1 MSRTLAYGVDTLR
14 GALAGQLVTPESSD
28 YDDVRRVWNA
38 DADGHPAVIV
48 RCESDADV
56 AAAIGFAREAGLEIA
71 VRGGGHSLAGMSTV
85 DDGLVIDLSRMNS
98 VQVDPAARRVKVG
111 GGALLSDMDAATQK
125 HGLAAPAGMISHT
138 GVAGLTLGGGL
149 GWLTR
154 RAGLSIDNLESVRLV
169 TAAGQVV
176 RAAADENP
184 DLFWAVR
191 GGGGNFG
198 VVTQFEFRLHEV
210 GPNIRFAMFFY
221 GHDQAAEMFRLGR
234 EVLADLPRQFT
245 LLMAATTA
253 PAAPFVPEQ
262 FHNQRGYAILL
273 ADVSPEKQGAEA
285 HEQLVA
291 RIRQQLP
298 PLFDSVGPMP
308 FVELQKLS
316 DERTAWGHYCYEKSA
331 NFAELSDEV
340 IEILVAQAPLRTSPL
355 SMFLMVRLDGAYSDV
370 ADGDTAFGG
379 TRTSQ
384 FGVFMTGVSLE
395 QEQMATDRDWVRSCW
410 QAVQPYAIGIGS
422 YVNAMSELEDDRVR
436 AAYGE
441 KYPRLA
447 RIKAEYDPQNV
458 FHRNQNILPG

>member
-1 MSRTLAYGVDTLR
+1 MASTLAGGTDTLR
-14 GALAGQLVTPESSD
+14 AALTGQLVTPESSD

-56 AAAIGFAREAGLEIA
+56 MAAIGFAREAGLEIA
-71 VRGGGHSLAGMSTV
+71 VRGGAHSLAGMSTV
-85 DDGLVIDLSRMNS
+85 EDGLVIDVSLMNS

-111 GGALLSDMDAATQK
+111 GGALLSDMDAAAQK

-138 GVAGLTLGGGL
+138 GVGGLTLGGGL

-154 RAGLSIDNLESVRLV
+154 RAGLSIDNLESVRVV
-169 TAAGQVV
+169 TVAGRVV

-184 DLFWAVR
+184 ELFWAVR

-210 GPNIRFAMFFY
+210 GPNIRFAMLFY
-221 GHDQAAEMFRLGR
+221 GQEQGAEMFRLGR

-245 LLMAATTA
+245 LLMGAMNA
-253 PAAPFVPEQ
+253 PVAPFVPEQ
-262 FHNQRGYAILL
+262 FHDQRGYVLLL
-273 ADVSPEKQGAEA
+273 ADLSPEKQGAEA
-285 HEQLVA
+285 HDQVVA

-298 PLFDSVGPMP
+298 PLFDTVGPLP

-340 IEILVAQAPLRTSPL
+340 IEVLVAQAPLRSSAL

-370 ADGDTAFGG
+370 PDGDTAFGG
-379 TRTSQ
+379 MRTPQ
-384 FGVFMTGVSLE
+384 FALFMTGVSLE
-395 QEQMATDRDWVRSCW
+395 HAQMATDRDWVRSCW
-410 QAVQPYAIGIGS
+410 QALQPYAIGIGS
-422 YVNAMSELEDDRVR
+422 YVNAMTELEDDRVR